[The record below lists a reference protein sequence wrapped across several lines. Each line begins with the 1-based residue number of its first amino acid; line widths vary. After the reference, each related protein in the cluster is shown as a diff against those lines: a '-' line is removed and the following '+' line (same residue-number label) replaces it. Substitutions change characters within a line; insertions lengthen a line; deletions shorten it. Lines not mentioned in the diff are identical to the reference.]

1 MIMAEKLP
9 VKITNSK
16 QFERLVH
23 LMQSNP
29 GIARGTRTFG
39 QNKIQND
46 EQWDAFATEINS
58 FGPPNRSR
66 KEWQRVWIN
75 YKAKTKKKI
84 SANNRNIRTTGG
96 GPSEEQT
103 LSALEQVVADILH
116 TDVSVNPPG
125 NVFGIVEMDEDE
137 QNVEPSC
144 SSSPNISITVPKKRQ
159 KKNIEEMKVDML
171 KSKTLNNSAIAQN
184 LKKK

>member
-116 TDVSVNPPG
+116 TDADPDVSATPKHQLN
-125 NVFGIVEMDEDE
+125 I
-137 QNVEPSC
+137 SC
-144 SSSPNISITVPKKRQ
+144 SVTDPESDLQRTRQ
-159 KKNIEEMKVDML
+159 L
-171 KSKTLNNSAIAQN
+171 
-184 LKKK
+184 